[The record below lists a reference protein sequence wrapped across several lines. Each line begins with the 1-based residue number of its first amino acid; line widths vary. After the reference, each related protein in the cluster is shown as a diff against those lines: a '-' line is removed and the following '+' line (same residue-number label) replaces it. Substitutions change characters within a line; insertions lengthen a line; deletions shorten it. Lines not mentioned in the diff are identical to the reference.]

1 MEALIGD
8 KEQVFLPLEHDFED
22 ENGWKKI
29 CEELSK
35 EVDCIF
41 LCVVWKIALCVVDLV
56 MGMGEE

>member
-8 KEQVFLPLEHDFED
+8 REQVFLPPEHEFED
-22 ENGWKKI
+22 ENGRKKI

-41 LCVVWKIALCVVDLV
+41 LCW
-56 MGMGEE
+56 